1 MSINFE
7 AANMV
12 GYNNP
17 DVCILRAAFDATGS
31 EVLSAPSFA
40 TINNLVKSGFM
51 PVVYVTVAGGDSV
64 VMPLATTSAAG
75 DYLFSCVYI
84 TGGTSTPIVA
94 TLLFSQ
100 NSDNPAFL
108 YKRLKVEST

>member
-7 AANMV
+7 AANMA

-17 DVCILRAAFDATGS
+17 DVCILRAAIDAKGS

-51 PVVYVTVAGGDSV
+51 PVVYVTIAGGDSI
-64 VMPLATTSAAG
+64 VMPLAATSAAG
-75 DYLFSCVYI
+75 DYIFSCVYI
-84 TGGTSTPIVA
+84 TGSTSDLLMA
-94 TLLFSQ
+94 ALLFSQ
-100 NSDNPAFL
+100 NSDNPAIII
-108 YKRLKVEST
+108 YKL